1 MYQKMG
7 PKDVPRNYI
16 NLDRIDVAI
25 RTFMAAVGTPIVGT
39 MEVPGMGRSFIRDD
53 PEGYLLTLWEPEMG
67 RRPHPGAR
75 ATSRRE
81 G

>member
-1 MYQKMG
+1 
-7 PKDVPRNYI
+7 
-16 NLDRIDVAI
+16 
-25 RTFMAAVGTPIVGT
+25 MAAVGTPIVGT